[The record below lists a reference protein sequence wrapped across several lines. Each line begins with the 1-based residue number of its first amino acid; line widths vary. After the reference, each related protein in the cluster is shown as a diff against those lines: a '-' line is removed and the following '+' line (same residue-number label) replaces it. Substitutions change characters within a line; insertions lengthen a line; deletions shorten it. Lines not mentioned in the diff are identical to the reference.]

1 MLLIVIM
8 LFFMLATTVIFLQ
21 NKKIQTLIA
30 QVATIELSE
39 YLQTDIHIGKLEYKF
54 FNKLAISD
62 LQIDDQHGHKMIAVN
77 NIEAQFDLWG
87 FFSKRFTIQQLE
99 LDSAYFFMETDTAG
113 IQNIAFFQR
122 LFNNPNAQF
131 DALVEVKAVTIS
143 SSQLKIRDMRYPQAE
158 PGMFSPHDIDIEQI
172 EAIVAMQH
180 LSPDSLNAQIDHL
193 SFKERSGLQL
203 IKMQSQL
210 IANRKSAMFPQ
221 LGIKLPNSY
230 LSLDTVTFA
239 YDSITR
245 NTVGDL
251 AINIPLNQSNISLGD
266 IAPLHP
272 SLKNMNGTVTLQA
285 HANGHLRNIKID
297 NIALD
302 YNYQPVLRGHA
313 QFNGLPDIEQT
324 FIYAEISDLSFSKGT
339 LQDFLS
345 DMTNK
350 PFTLPSTM
358 DHLGK
363 IKYKGNFS
371 GFYNNMVAYGTL
383 NTLLGNISMDLLLKA
398 SQDFSDFSFSGNIK
412 TTKFK
417 LGRLLGNNQ
426 IGNISFA
433 LSGVAQQDTLH
444 PLHGKLSG
452 SIRQIDLKGY
462 TYNDIKANGH
472 FNNKGFDGE
481 FSIKDPN
488 LMADFNGIIDL
499 SQKVPIFHFN
509 FDLNRFDPKALKL
522 YDKYENANLQAQL
535 SVNMTG
541 SSLDNLNGEILLDSL
556 LFTNGDKNL
565 AINNFNVSSTTTDS
579 TTKVLIQ
586 SDILKAHFSG
596 NYLYSELP
604 NTMLHIA
611 YNYLPSLFTEKQVQE
626 LQSKARAESMEFSVY
641 LYNTRSLSE
650 TLELPFSFNDISM
663 IKGNFN
669 NKGDDLVVRLGIPN
683 ATLGKTQLNNITLS
697 LEGDKKDARL
707 AFFMQQGEMHTV
719 SYMTHMTAQRDTLST
734 SINWSNSDSVKS
746 QGNFNAMLTLQP
758 GEKIPRAQLEILPT
772 QITLTDSIWQ
782 LSSGPIVLLPDTTIQ
797 IEDFDFQS
805 NTQLLHIDGRAG
817 KTHND
822 SLSIQLKEIDL
833 GYIINMLPDE
843 MEVSFGGEA
852 TGVANIYST
861 LKQPVFNADILL
873 KNGQINEAPVGDVHA
888 NALWDRE
895 NQEILIKGHST
906 QDNDTVAIVNGTI
919 SPQKDS
925 LEFHYDA
932 RGFSLGLLNRYM
944 NTFAEN
950 VTGNGY
956 GKIRMY
962 GRLSVKNDIHFE
974 GQAYVKN
981 GSMKISVL
989 GTPFY
994 FNDTVTLTRT
1004 AILLDSIDLTDAEGH
1019 PALLNGQVKHDGTF
1033 QDLTY
1038 RIRINCNNLLA
1049 MNTTMADNDFFFGK
1063 VYASGNVTISGN
1075 EYESSINVNART
1087 EPNTIFNISLAS
1099 AAVATDNSFIT
1110 FLDPH
1115 KIEVTEDKTAPQ
1127 KPSNAESH
1135 VKLRLAI
1142 DVTPNATLQLIIDP
1156 KTGDVLT
1163 ARGNGNMAI
1172 NYDSNGDDVR
1182 LLGTYTIESGD
1193 YQFTLQNVFRKNF
1206 RIAQGS
1212 SITWTG
1218 DPFFATVDIK
1228 ALYSLTASLR
1238 DLMDDVQ
1245 IEATT
1250 QRTTVPVN
1258 CILNLT
1264 GQLTS
1269 PNIQFDIDLPNSD
1282 EALKQQVRNIIN
1294 TEEMMNRQILY
1305 LLIFNK
1311 FYTPEYIRA
1320 SNTNVS
1326 QNEAYSLLSSTVTGQ
1341 INNWI
1346 SKLTSDFSF
1355 GFNVRSY
1362 GEGETAT
1369 QEYETEILYQPN
1381 NRLIVNGNFGYRND
1395 NIATNKF
1402 IGDVDVEYV
1411 LTPNGKLRLKAYT
1424 HTVDKY
1430 SLKTAQTMQGVG
1442 LVYKEEFNSVGEL
1455 LNDYWRAL
1463 QKAFTPKKKK
1473 KEKQEKQETTNPP
1486 EE

>member
-1 MLLIVIM
+1 M
-8 LFFMLATTVIFLQ
+8 
-21 NKKIQTLIA
+21 
-30 QVATIELSE
+30 
-39 YLQTDIHIGKLEYKF
+39 
-54 FNKLAISD
+54 
-62 LQIDDQHGHKMIAVN
+62 
-77 NIEAQFDLWG
+77 
-87 FFSKRFTIQQLE
+87 
-99 LDSAYFFMETDTAG
+99 
-113 IQNIAFFQR
+113 
-122 LFNNPNAQF
+122 
-131 DALVEVKAVTIS
+131 
-143 SSQLKIRDMRYPQAE
+143 
-158 PGMFSPHDIDIEQI
+158 
-172 EAIVAMQH
+172 
-180 LSPDSLNAQIDHL
+180 
-193 SFKERSGLQL
+193 
-203 IKMQSQL
+203 
-210 IANRKSAMFPQ
+210 
-221 LGIKLPNSY
+221 
-230 LSLDTVTFA
+230 
-239 YDSITR
+239 
-245 NTVGDL
+245 
-251 AINIPLNQSNISLGD
+251 
-266 IAPLHP
+266 
-272 SLKNMNGTVTLQA
+272 
-285 HANGHLRNIKID
+285 
-297 NIALD
+297 
-302 YNYQPVLRGHA
+302 
-313 QFNGLPDIEQT
+313 
-324 FIYAEISDLSFSKGT
+324 
-339 LQDFLS
+339 
-345 DMTNK
+345 
-350 PFTLPSTM
+350 
-358 DHLGK
+358 
-363 IKYKGNFS
+363 
-371 GFYNNMVAYGTL
+371 
-383 NTLLGNISMDLLLKA
+383 
-398 SQDFSDFSFSGNIK
+398 
-412 TTKFK
+412 
-417 LGRLLGNNQ
+417 
-426 IGNISFA
+426 
-433 LSGVAQQDTLH
+433 
-444 PLHGKLSG
+444 
-452 SIRQIDLKGY
+452 
-462 TYNDIKANGH
+462 
-472 FNNKGFDGE
+472 
-481 FSIKDPN
+481 
-488 LMADFNGIIDL
+488 
-499 SQKVPIFHFN
+499 
-509 FDLNRFDPKALKL
+509 
-522 YDKYENANLQAQL
+522 
-535 SVNMTG
+535 
-541 SSLDNLNGEILLDSL
+541 
-556 LFTNGDKNL
+556 
-565 AINNFNVSSTTTDS
+565 
-579 TTKVLIQ
+579 
-586 SDILKAHFSG
+586 
-596 NYLYSELP
+596 
-604 NTMLHIA
+604 
-611 YNYLPSLFTEKQVQE
+611 
-626 LQSKARAESMEFSVY
+626 
-641 LYNTRSLSE
+641 
-650 TLELPFSFNDISM
+650 
-663 IKGNFN
+663 
-669 NKGDDLVVRLGIPN
+669 
-683 ATLGKTQLNNITLS
+683 
-697 LEGDKKDARL
+697 
-707 AFFMQQGEMHTV
+707 
-719 SYMTHMTAQRDTLST
+719 
-734 SINWSNSDSVKS
+734 
-746 QGNFNAMLTLQP
+746 
-758 GEKIPRAQLEILPT
+758 
-772 QITLTDSIWQ
+772 
-782 LSSGPIVLLPDTTIQ
+782 
-797 IEDFDFQS
+797 
-805 NTQLLHIDGRAG
+805 
-817 KTHND
+817 
-822 SLSIQLKEIDL
+822 
-833 GYIINMLPDE
+833 
-843 MEVSFGGEA
+843 
-852 TGVANIYST
+852 ANIYST

-906 QDNDTVAIVNGTI
+906 QNNDTVAIVNGTI

-981 GSMKISVL
+981 GSMKIFVL

-1075 EYESSINVNART
+1075 EYESNINVNART

-1115 KIEVTEDKTAPQ
+1115 KIEVTEEKATPQ

-1320 SNTNVS
+1320 SNTSVS

-1411 LTPNGKLRLKAYT
+1411 LTQNGKLRLKAYT

-1455 LNDYWRAL
+1455 LNDYWKAL

-1473 KEKQEKQETTNPP
+1473 KKEPTNPS

>member
-1 MLLIVIM
+1 MLLVVIM
-8 LFFMLATTVIFLQ
+8 ILFMLATTVIFLY

-62 LQIDDQHGHKMIAVN
+62 LQIDDQHGHKMISVN
-77 NIEAQFDLWG
+77 SIEAQFDLWG
-87 FFSKRFTIQQLE
+87 FFSKRFTIQQLD

-113 IQNIAFFQR
+113 MTNIAFFQR

-158 PGMFSPHDIDIEQI
+158 PGMFSLHDIDIEQI

-203 IKMQSQL
+203 IKMQSEL
-210 IANRKSAMFPQ
+210 IANRKCAMFPE
-221 LGIKLPNSY
+221 LSIKLPNSY
-230 LSLDTVTFA
+230 LSMDTVTFV

-245 NTVGDL
+245 NTVGNL
-251 AINIPLNQSNISLGD
+251 AINIPLNQSNISLAD
-266 IAPLHP
+266 ISPLHP
-272 SLKNMNGTVTLQA
+272 SIKNMNGTVTLQA
-285 HANGHLRNIKID
+285 HAKGTLHNLKID

-302 YNYQPVLRGHA
+302 YNYQPVLRGQA
-313 QFNGLPDIEQT
+313 QFNGLPDISQT

-345 DMTNK
+345 DMTNR
-350 PFTLPSTM
+350 PFTLPSPM
-358 DHLGK
+358 AQLGK
-363 IKYKGNFS
+363 MKYKGYFS

-383 NTLLGNISMDLLLKA
+383 NTMLGNVSMDLLLKA
-398 SQDFSDFSFSGNIK
+398 SQDFSDLTFSGNIK
-412 TTKFK
+412 TTRFK

-426 IGNISFA
+426 IGNISF
-433 LSGVAQQDTLH
+433 SIGGTAQQDSIH
-444 PLHGKLSG
+444 PLHGK
-452 SIRQIDLKGY
+452 IDGNIKRLNLKGY
-462 TYNDIKANGH
+462 AYKDIKANGH
-472 FNNKGFDGE
+472 FNNKGFDGKL
-481 FSIKDPN
+481 SIKDPN

-499 SQKVPIFHFN
+499 SKKIPVFHFN
-509 FDLNRFDPKALKL
+509 LDLDRFDPKALKL
-522 YDKYENANLQAQL
+522 YDKYANANLKAKL
-535 SVNMTG
+535 AVNMTG
-541 SSLDNLNGEILLDSL
+541 NSLDNLNGEMLLDSL
-556 LFTNGDKNL
+556 LFTNGDKNI
-565 AINNFNVSSTTTDS
+565 AINNFIVSSTTTEN
-579 TTKVLIQ
+579 TTKVVVQ
-586 SDILKAHFSG
+586 SDILKAHFAG
-596 NYLYSELP
+596 KYLYSELP
-604 NTMLHIA
+604 GTFQHIV
-611 YNYLPSLFTEKQVQE
+611 YNYLPSLFTSKQIKE
-626 LQSKARAESMEFSVY
+626 MQSLRRADSMEFSVY
-641 LYNTRSLSE
+641 LYSTRQLSE
-650 TLELPFSFNDISM
+650 ALELPFSFNDISM
-663 IKGNFN
+663 VKGHFN
-669 NKGDDLVVRLGIPN
+669 NQGNHLVVRLGIPN
-683 ATLGKTQLNNITLS
+683 ATWGKAQLNNITLS
-697 LEGDKKDARL
+697 LEGNKKDAQL
-707 AFFMQQGEMHTV
+707 ALFMQQGSSHTV
-719 SYMTHMTAQRDTLST
+719 SYMTHITAQQDTLST
-734 SINWSNSDSVKS
+734 RINWSNSDSTANK
-746 QGNFNAMLTLQP
+746 GTFNAMLTLQP
-758 GEKIPRAQLEILPT
+758 GENIPQAQLEILPT
-772 QITLTDSIWQ
+772 QIILTDSIWQ

-797 IEDFDFQS
+797 IQDFDFQS
-805 NTQLLHIDGRAG
+805 NTQLLHVDGRIG
-817 KTHND
+817 RTHND

-833 GYIINMLPDE
+833 GYIINMLPGE
-843 MEVSFGGEA
+843 MEVSFGGDA

-873 KNGQINEAPVGDVHA
+873 KNGQINEAPVGDVYA

-895 NQEILIKGHST
+895 NQEIRIKGHST
-906 QDNDTVAIVNGTI
+906 QNNDTVAIVNGTI
-919 SPQKDS
+919 APLKDS
-925 LEFHYDA
+925 IDFYYDA
-932 RGFSLGLLNRYM
+932 RGFSVGLLNRYM
-944 NTFAEN
+944 NSFAEN

-956 GKIRMY
+956 GKLRMY
-962 GRLSVKNDIHFE
+962 GRLSQKNDIHFE
-974 GQAYVKN
+974 GQAYIKN
-981 GSMKISVL
+981 GSMKISML

-994 FNDTVTLTRT
+994 FNDTITMTRT
-1004 AILLDSIDLTDAEGH
+1004 AILLDNIDLTDAEGH
-1019 PALLNGQVKHDGTF
+1019 PATLNGQVKHDGSF

-1075 EYESSINVNART
+1075 EYESNINVNART
-1087 EPNTIFNISLAS
+1087 EPHTTFNISLAS

-1110 FLDPH
+1110 FLDPN
-1115 KIEVTEDKTAPQ
+1115 KIEITEDKNIALQPQ
-1127 KPSNAESH
+1127 SNNPESH

-1163 ARGNGNMAI
+1163 ARGNGSMAI
-1172 NYDSNGDDVR
+1172 NYDSNGDNVR

-1206 RIAQGS
+1206 KIAQGS

-1218 DPFFATVDIK
+1218 DPFMATVNIK

-1250 QRTTVPVN
+1250 KRTTVPVN

-1320 SNTNVS
+1320 SNTSVS

-1411 LTPNGKLRLKAYT
+1411 LTQNGKLRLKAYT

-1442 LVYKEEFNSVGEL
+1442 LIYKEEFNSVGEL
-1455 LNDYWRAL
+1455 LNDYWKAL

-1473 KEKQEKQETTNPP
+1473 KKEPTNTS

>member
-87 FFSKRFTIQQLE
+87 FFSKRFTIQQLD

-113 IQNIAFFQR
+113 RTNIAFFQR
-122 LFNNPNAQF
+122 LFNNPDAQF
-131 DALVEVKAVTIS
+131 DALVEVKEVTIS

-245 NTVGDL
+245 NTIGDL

-499 SQKVPIFHFN
+499 SQKIPVFHFN
-509 FDLNRFDPKALKL
+509 LGLDRFDPKALKL

-541 SSLDNLNGEILLDSL
+541 NSLDNLNGEILLDSL

-565 AINNFNVSSTTTDS
+565 AINNFNISSTTTDS

-805 NTQLLHIDGRAG
+805 NTQLLHVNGRVG
-817 KTHND
+817 RTHND

-906 QDNDTVAIVNGTI
+906 QNNDTVAIVNGTI

-1075 EYESSINVNART
+1075 EYESNINVNART

-1115 KIEVTEDKTAPQ
+1115 KIEVTEEKATPQ

-1320 SNTNVS
+1320 SNTSVS

-1411 LTPNGKLRLKAYT
+1411 LTQNGKLR
-1424 HTVDKY
+1424 
-1430 SLKTAQTMQGVG
+1430 
-1442 LVYKEEFNSVGEL
+1442 FNSVGEL
-1455 LNDYWRAL
+1455 LNDYWKAL

-1473 KEKQEKQETTNPP
+1473 KKEPTNPS